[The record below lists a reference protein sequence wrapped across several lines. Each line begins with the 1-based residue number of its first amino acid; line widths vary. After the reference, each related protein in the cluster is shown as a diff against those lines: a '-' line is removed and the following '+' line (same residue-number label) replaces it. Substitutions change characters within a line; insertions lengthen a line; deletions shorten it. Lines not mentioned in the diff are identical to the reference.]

1 MLTNI
6 ITKVFFVQFNS
17 EEDNCWTFEDEAK
30 PHSISNIVDA
40 ETTPNGSLHI
50 ISSTINLLIVLL
62 NFLEHLNCL

>member
-30 PHSISNIVDA
+30 RHSISNIVDA
-40 ETTPNGSLHI
+40 ETTPNGSY
-50 ISSTINLLIVLL
+50 ISFLAQSTS
-62 NFLEHLNCL
+62 